1 MGLADSQFQ
10 MVSCLHVIAEKI
22 RPIEPKVA
30 DLIKNSFYSDDGI
43 LGFHDE
49 EEAIEITKKLVGTL
63 AEYGFICHKFSS
75 NSKRVMNAIPKI
87 LWGRDAI
94 KTIGH
99 KDEELVSFNNK
110 DDAIRRPINKCLGV
124 EWTHENNKSFL
135 TYNHWNAIS
144 EEARD
149 TAVISRRKISSIVSK
164 CFDPLGLACPLVLPG
179 KIALHYSW
187 KLKEQWD
194 SPIHINRINGK
205 DEEIIKNISIHW
217 KLFQDNMNIVKSLN
231 VPRYYFDNVTRGLV

>member
-1 MGLADSQFQ
+1 M
-10 MVSCLHVIAEKI
+10 
-22 RPIEPKVA
+22 
-30 DLIKNSFYSDDGI
+30 
-43 LGFHDE
+43 
-49 EEAIEITKKLVGTL
+49 
-63 AEYGFICHKFSS
+63 
-75 NSKRVMNAIPKI
+75 
-87 LWGRDAI
+87 
-94 KTIGH
+94 
-99 KDEELVSFNNK
+99 
-110 DDAIRRPINKCLGV
+110 

-194 SPIHINRINGK
+194 SPININRTNGK
-205 DEEIIKNISIHW
+205 DEEIIKT
-217 KLFQDNMNIVKSLN
+217 FQFIGS
-231 VPRYYFDNVTRGLV
+231 YFKII